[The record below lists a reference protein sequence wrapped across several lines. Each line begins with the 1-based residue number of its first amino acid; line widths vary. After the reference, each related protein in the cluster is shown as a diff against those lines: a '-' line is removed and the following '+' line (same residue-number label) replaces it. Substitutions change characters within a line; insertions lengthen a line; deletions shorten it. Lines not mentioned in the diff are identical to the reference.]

1 MAVARRALALL
12 FACAAREAVGTACF
26 LDLQENSTA
35 LKAAIIEGLTTC
47 LKTECEDVTATHLF
61 NASGGNRM
69 LLALTDPCTNALTKD
84 IKCSTKW
91 MDVLV
96 LGYSVKAFIP
106 PTMWN
111 KTWGEV
117 CPSTCA
123 CCGTGDCTVDLGS
136 SCDTETGGTCSLL
149 SCAASRGGTRC
160 VGGVCKC
167 ASGYCAKG
175 GICFPSSK
183 ASCVAD
189 TGGTCSVTGCS
200 RSRGDTKCKAGTCLC
215 KTGGCAW
222 KGACFPVTD
231 TGGSCSALSC
241 DVSRGPTT
249 CHRGRCLC
257 KENYVAVAGMC
268 VAL

>member
-1 MAVARRALALL
+1 
-12 FACAAREAVGTACF
+12 
-26 LDLQENSTA
+26 
-35 LKAAIIEGLTTC
+35 
-47 LKTECEDVTATHLF
+47 
-61 NASGGNRM
+61 M